1 VNKNKAQEES
11 EYQSIGLNDG
21 NMFHKMDEKD
31 GGFEVDRGTD
41 GVVDDGI
48 GAVVAWARSG
58 GGCVVEEIGMVV
70 GAAASVGVVVVVGCG
85 RFAPLGTLGEAGGG
99 GDVGTSSAL
108 GPVFLNDAF
117 VLVT

>member
-1 VNKNKAQEES
+1 
-11 EYQSIGLNDG
+11 
-21 NMFHKMDEKD
+21 
-31 GGFEVDRGTD
+31 
-41 GVVDDGI
+41 
-48 GAVVAWARSG
+48 
-58 GGCVVEEIGMVV
+58 MVV